1 MLYHSARATKTNG
14 ISAKMLSV
22 KDYFLETRQ
31 LFDHALADAD
41 FLRQVEAAVTLF
53 TQTLQ
58 SGRKVLLAGNGGSAA
73 DAQHIA
79 GELVSRFYFDRPSL
93 PGLALTTDTSILTAI
108 GNDYGYEHVFS
119 RQVQGLGQPGD
130 LFVGISTSG
139 RSPNIVAACQAARA
153 KGLKVLGLTGVGGG
167 VMPEHCDL
175 VVRAP
180 SASTPMIQQVHIVV
194 GHILCALAEQ
204 ALFGSEAAA

>member
-1 MLYHSARATKTNG
+1 MLN
-14 ISAKMLSV
+14 V
-22 KDYFLETRQ
+22 KDYFVETRQ
-31 LFDHALADAD
+31 LFDDALADAD
-41 FLRQVEAAVTLF
+41 FLASVEAAAALF
-53 TQTLQ
+53 TQTLR
-58 SGRKVLLAGNGGSAA
+58 SGQKVLLAGNGGSAA

-79 GELVSRFYFDRPSL
+79 GELVSRFHFDRPAL

-108 GNDYGYEHVFS
+108 GNDYGYEQVFS

-139 RSPNIVAACQAARA
+139 KSPNIVTACQAARA
-153 KGLKVLGLTGVGGG
+153 KGLKVLGLTGAGGG
-167 VMPEHCDL
+167 AMAEHCDL

-194 GHILCALAEQ
+194 GHILCALAEE
-204 ALFGSEAAA
+204 ALFRPEAAA